1 MKIQRRFWAWLLL
14 VLFLPLPLIMY
25 VQYKQFGLLDEV
37 ARTQIDSVTW
47 QTFQLEKEHM
57 RLVHA
62 LHQSID
68 DADYI
73 SNEEVLKR
81 YEVYVS
87 RVELVRNSARKG
99 LFDDQ
104 STAEY
109 VLGRLD
115 SLVSIY
121 DDRMADPQSF
131 RLESAEVN
139 RMISRLSELSKSADQ
154 AALSPSPRSLRI
166 LVAEDHPINLK
177 YMRIVM
183 AKLGHETVFCVNG
196 REAVDLVQKEHFDL
210 LLLDYH
216 MPEMDG
222 IIATRLIRALP
233 DPCAHVPIVLLTAD
247 VVGDAERRA
256 FDSGVNEFLTKPL
269 QASQFVELFDRLFG
283 AEASGK
289 ATDLD
294 GN

>member
-1 MKIQRRFWAWLLL
+1 VVKLS
-14 VLFLPLPLIMY
+14 LPPA
-25 VQYKQFGLLDEV
+25 VPKSPSEAVD
-37 ARTQIDSVTW
+37 TSVHKAGG
-47 QTFQLEKEHM
+47 E
-57 RLVHA
+57 RP
-62 LHQSID
+62 
-68 DADYI
+68 
-73 SNEEVLKR
+73 
-81 YEVYVS
+81 
-87 RVELVRNSARKG
+87 
-99 LFDDQ
+99 
-104 STAEY
+104 AE
-109 VLGRLD
+109 
-115 SLVSIY
+115 SLVTTQENG
-121 DDRMADPQSF
+121 P
-131 RLESAEVN
+131 
-139 RMISRLSELSKSADQ
+139 KSVDQ

-183 AKLGHETVFCVNG
+183 AKLGHEAVFCVNG

-233 DPCAHVPIVLLTAD
+233 DPYAHVPIVLLTAD

-256 FDSGVNEFLTKPL
+256 LDSGVNEFLTKPL